1 MDKQIEGVPE
11 GYRLICFREPKIGDY
26 ILDTQGEAFLMTHN
40 SCMIFPILEKI
51 KKRYLVVEP
60 FELPEGFN
68 YTYDYMSASVW
79 NKDGSGGV
87 INAKVRIEE
96 R

>member
-60 FELPEGFN
+60 LEIPEGLN
-68 YTYDYMSASVW
+68 YPYDYLPIPVW
-79 NKDGSGGV
+79 SNTKQTG
-87 INAKVRIEE
+87 IRARVRIEE